1 MATAAADA
9 MTRLTRLLSTAN
21 IVLQPSA
28 DGNKLL
34 QNRHYTHLPGEQ
46 GFEQSPNVQEYGNC
60 Y

>member
-34 QNRHYTHLPGEQ
+34 KNPVGVEKVTAI
-46 GFEQSPNVQEYGNC
+46 
-60 Y
+60 